1 MLVPIY
7 KMKKV
12 IKKIVRGKGEIVR
25 VEMDRSVAPDS
36 LELWHK
42 RGFQPSD
49 KGIAVVKYP
58 TGDKEYFYPL
68 LWEVSD
74 DSGKRDNRPDRH
86 EGATQST

>member
-7 KMKKV
+7 KL
-12 IKKIVRGKGEIVR
+12 KKIISKIARNKGEIVR
-25 VEMDRSVAPDS
+25 VDMDRSVSPDS
-36 LELWHK
+36 LELWRK

-68 LWEVSD
+68 LWEVSY
-74 DSGKRDNRPDRH
+74 DSEKRDNRPDR
-86 EGATQST
+86 SDN